1 MAASKEKP
9 VQQQGDWVYTPYYK
23 HWLAGKIVRRKDG
36 GMFRFPR
43 RPKK

>member
-1 MAASKEKP
+1 MATSKDKSG
-9 VQQQGDWVYTPYYK
+9 QKDGDWVFTPYFK
-23 HWLAGKIVRRKDG
+23 HWRTGQIVRRKDG